1 MRLATT
7 SPSPITRLLLPG
19 AAAAGHLRAFI
30 SRDGRGC
37 PLQGAAALNRF
48 PASAHCT
55 ITWFLSG
62 GAELLE
68 CGGAHLQQPLARCTV
83 AGCQSAPVV
92 SRNVGEVDV
101 FMAMF
106 HPDAFHALFGVDL
119 ATLHNRF
126 LDART
131 VLPAPAQAL
140 LDAVFAAASDAE
152 RCRRIEDHIARHGAA
167 LPGWTRLRRV
177 GGQVTLTLAS
187 RLLGLA
193 PRQLQ
198 RVARRQTGASLQ
210 TTLCLWRGER
220 SFLRAQRAFLASGR
234 VDMADHALANDY
246 ADQSH
251 MVRDCK
257 AQTGRTPLQ
266 LAHDVQHEEADWVY
280 RLEFPLDEDNPPT
293 RPA

>member
-1 MRLATT
+1 MRPAPT
-7 SPSPITRLLLPG
+7 SRSPITRLLLPG
-19 AAAAGHLRAFI
+19 TAAAGHLRAFI

-37 PLQGAAALNRF
+37 PLEGAAALNRF

-55 ITWFLSG
+55 ITWFLAGS
-62 GAELLE
+62 AELVE
-68 CGGAHLQQPLARCTV
+68 CGGAQLRQPLARCSV
-83 AGCQSAPVV
+83 GGCQSAPVV
-92 SRNVGEVDV
+92 SQNVGEVQA
-101 FMAMF
+101 FIAMF

-119 ATLHNRF
+119 ATLHDRF
-126 LDART
+126 LDARS
-131 VLPAPAQAL
+131 VLPAAAQAL
-140 LDAVFAAASDAE
+140 LDAVFAAESDAE
-152 RCRRIEDHIARHGAA
+152 RCRCIEDHIARHGGA
-167 LPGWTRLRRV
+167 LPGWTRLRRL
-177 GGQVTLTLAS
+177 GGQLTLTLAC
-187 RLLGLA
+187 RLLGLQ

-198 RVARRQTGASLQ
+198 RVARRQAGASLQ
-210 TTLCLWRGER
+210 TTLRLWRGER
-220 SFLRAQRAFLASGR
+220 SFLRAQRAYLASGR

-280 RLEFPLDEDNPPT
+280 RLEFPIDEDHPPT